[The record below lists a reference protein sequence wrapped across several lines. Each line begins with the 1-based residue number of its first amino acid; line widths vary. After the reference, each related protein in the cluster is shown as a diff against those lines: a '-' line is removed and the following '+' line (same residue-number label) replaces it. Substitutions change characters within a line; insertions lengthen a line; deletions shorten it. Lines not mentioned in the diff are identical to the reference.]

1 MVEPIAEEVN
11 SQMTAA
17 PDFSP
22 DGSKPGFGTLQQESP
37 PKLLQGSNP
46 VSCEPFPAQIGRY
59 RIKKLLG
66 SGSVGRVLLGYDGSL
81 DRQVA
86 IKVPHRH
93 LLQNPND
100 IKAYVDEA
108 RTAARLKHP
117 GVVPVYDVGSTDDY
131 PCFVVSHYVDGCDLA
146 SRLKQGPLPLANAL
160 NIVAEVASALHHA
173 HSQGVVHRDIKPAN
187 LFLDAAGVAYV
198 GDFGLALRDAEVGTG
213 PRYAGTPAY
222 MSPEQARGEGH
233 RVDGRSDVFSLGVV
247 FYELLAGKR
256 PFRAA
261 NRGDL
266 LDEIITMEARP
277 PRQFNDTI
285 PREVERICLKALA
298 KRAAD
303 RYSTALDLAD
313 DIRHFLSLNPI
324 SAPYSTRNDV
334 LDGET
339 NQETPAPASMPTP
352 DSGRSFAVVP
362 KGLRSFDDGDKD
374 FFLELLPGA
383 RDRDGLP
390 ESIRFWK
397 KRLEDPNPDEPM
409 RVGLVYGPSGC
420 GKSSLMKAGLIPR
433 LTTTV
438 KAVYLEAT
446 GDETEV
452 RLLKALRRVLP
463 SLPAD
468 TPLTE
473 TLKAVRLG
481 LLPTGSRRVVVVI
494 DQFEQWLHAHGNDV
508 EPDLM
513 RALRQCDGARL
524 QCVVMVRDDFWL
536 AVSRFMQA
544 LEVPLVEGGNARLV
558 DLFDQGHARKVLA
571 AFGRAYGAIPAD
583 ATSGIDPVLR
593 QLLER
598 AEAWPDTTGDVRD
611 GIRRAI
617 DIADRDAE
625 MALTRVRKVL
635 EFIVRQVFEQK
646 VAEMPGTRPLEGLI
660 DRIVKD
666 GHFPRRLEAYASTVR
681 KLGNVGTHAHDEKVS
696 MDDVKHSLAQLE
708 PIAAWYFQSEK
719 AAPEGASAEPAPAQ
733 PVDLSAGGHDAFMA
747 LAIDG
752 LSQDGKVVSVRI
764 ALLAEMVKTK
774 PWTVATLKALGGI
787 DGIGVAFLEE
797 TFSAATAPAGNRAR
811 QKPARAVLRALLP
824 GSGTDIKGH
833 MRSRDELLKASGL
846 AARPREFDDL
856 IQLLDGSLRLI
867 TPTDPEGL
875 GEESESAPT
884 ENAPRY
890 YILTHDYLV
899 PALREWLTRK
909 QRETARGRAEIQ
921 LAEHASAYQARPVAR
936 QIPSLY
942 QWLQI
947 VWHVPGKDRNPSE
960 QRLMH
965 AAFWLHS
972 SRMAQLVAL
981 LLVVTGIATYA
992 YGHFQA
998 RVLHD
1003 RLLVAYTPDVPVVV
1017 KALQPFRWWADPLLR
1032 ATLAEAESQGQAR
1045 ARLHASMAL
1054 LPVDDRQVEYLTDQL
1069 LAAEPVDVPVL
1080 REALKP
1086 HQADLVERLWGVAKE
1101 PQPVSQ
1107 RLRATAALAAYAP
1120 DDSRWAELAPDV
1132 ANDLVRAPSVH
1143 LALWLEALRPV
1154 RTALLPP
1161 LAIIF
1166 QDKTRS
1172 EVERTLATDA
1182 LADWA
1187 ADNPSALANL
1197 LMDADQR
1204 QFEVMFAKL
1213 QAVSA
1218 MALPLVRPEL
1228 EKKIPPSVPS
1238 SDPSR
1243 EKLAK
1248 RQANAAVALA
1258 RLGEMERVVPLLTH
1272 SPDPRVRSYIIHAL
1286 APQGADPELVI
1297 ALLEK
1302 ETEVSRRRALLL
1314 ALGEFGDNQLNSAR
1328 RKALVPAV
1336 ESYYRNDPDP
1346 GVHAAAEWLLRQWK
1360 QEKLIDNLK
1369 DEWVGDYKLRQG
1381 SIAASLKPNAK
1392 PGWFVNRQK
1401 QTMVLIPG
1409 PVEFQMGS
1417 PESEE
1422 NRYSNETSHQRR
1434 IGRSFAIAS
1443 THVTLE
1449 QYERFEKNYR
1459 SDIGS
1464 PYDRDDRL
1472 PAVAINWF
1480 MAAAYCNWLSEQEG
1494 IDKKEWCFDITK
1506 TETRLK
1512 PDYLKLKGYRLPT
1525 EAEMEYT
1532 MRAGGTSRFF
1542 GETSELLPRYAWY
1555 LDNAKN
1561 KPWPVGMLKPNDLG
1575 VFDAQGN
1582 VFSWCMDEYRAYSG
1596 EDEDPEEALIISK
1609 ETSRVL
1615 RGSSFSNQPANV
1627 RSASRVNVAPA
1638 DRNYGFG
1645 FRAARTLDLN

>member
-1 MVEPIAEEVN
+1 
-11 SQMTAA
+11 
-17 PDFSP
+17 
-22 DGSKPGFGTLQQESP
+22 
-37 PKLLQGSNP
+37 
-46 VSCEPFPAQIGRY
+46 
-59 RIKKLLG
+59 
-66 SGSVGRVLLGYDGSL
+66 
-81 DRQVA
+81 
-86 IKVPHRH
+86 
-93 LLQNPND
+93 
-100 IKAYVDEA
+100 
-108 RTAARLKHP
+108 
-117 GVVPVYDVGSTDDY
+117 
-131 PCFVVSHYVDGCDLA
+131 
-146 SRLKQGPLPLANAL
+146 
-160 NIVAEVASALHHA
+160 
-173 HSQGVVHRDIKPAN
+173 
-187 LFLDAAGVAYV
+187 
-198 GDFGLALRDAEVGTG
+198 
-213 PRYAGTPAY
+213 
-222 MSPEQARGEGH
+222 
-233 RVDGRSDVFSLGVV
+233 
-247 FYELLAGKR
+247 
-256 PFRAA
+256 
-261 NRGDL
+261 
-266 LDEIITMEARP
+266 
-277 PRQFNDTI
+277 
-285 PREVERICLKALA
+285 
-298 KRAAD
+298 
-303 RYSTALDLAD
+303 
-313 DIRHFLSLNPI
+313 
-324 SAPYSTRNDV
+324 
-334 LDGET
+334 
-339 NQETPAPASMPTP
+339 
-352 DSGRSFAVVP
+352 
-362 KGLRSFDDGDKD
+362 

-397 KRLEDPNPDEPM
+397 KRLEAPNPDEPM

-438 KAVYLEAT
+438 KAVYLEAM

-481 LLPTGSRRVVVVI
+481 LMPAGARRMVVVI

-536 AVSRFMQA
+536 AVSRFMQS

-646 VAEMPGTRPLEGLI
+646 VAEPPGTRPLEGLI

-708 PIAAWYFQSEK
+708 PIAAWYFQSET
-719 AAPEGASAEPAPAQ
+719 AAPENTSAEPAPAQ
-733 PVDLSAGGHDAFMA
+733 PVDPSAGGHDAFMA

-752 LSQDGKVVSVRI
+752 LSQDGKVVSVRV

-875 GEESESAPT
+875 GEESASAPT

-947 VWHVPGKDRNPSE
+947 VWHVPGKDRNASE

-972 SRMAQLVAL
+972 SRMAQVVAL

-1054 LPVDDRQVEYLTDQL
+1054 LPVDDRQVEYLTGQL
-1069 LAAEPVDVPVL
+1069 LIAEPVHVPIL
-1080 REALKP
+1080 RDALKP
-1086 HQADLVERLWGVAKE
+1086 HQAELVERLWGVAKE

-1107 RLRATAALAAYAP
+1107 RLRAATALAAFAS
-1120 DDSRWAELAPDV
+1120 DDPRWAVVAADV
-1132 ANDLVRAPSVH
+1132 ANDLVRVPSVH
-1143 LALWLEALRPV
+1143 LAMWLEVLRPV
-1154 RTALLPP
+1154 RHYFLPQ
-1161 LAIIF
+1161 LTTVF
-1166 QDKTRS
+1166 QDKARS
-1172 EVERTLATDA
+1172 DVERALATDA

-1187 ADNPSALANL
+1187 ADNPAVLAELLMAADERQFASIFSALQACAGEAL
-1197 LMDADQR
+1197 LTLKKTLA
-1204 QFEVMFAKL
+1204 ETTP
-1213 QAVSA
+1213 
-1218 MALPLVRPEL
+1218 ALL
-1228 EKKIPPSVPS
+1228 PS
-1238 SDPSR
+1238 SDPRR
-1243 EKLAK
+1243 EMLAL
-1248 RQANAAVALA
+1248 RQANAAVALI
-1258 RLGEMERVVPLLTH
+1258 RLGHADTVWPMLRH
-1272 SPDPRVRSYIIHAL
+1272 SPDSRVRSHMIHRL
-1286 APQGADPELVI
+1286 FPMGVDPEAIVQRLDQEPDLS
-1297 ALLEK
+1297 A
-1302 ETEVSRRRALLL
+1302 RRALIL
-1314 ALGEFGDNQLNSAR
+1314 ALGEFGEAVLPMAR
-1328 RKALVPAV
+1328 RDALIPKVQAM
-1336 ESYYRNDPDP
+1336 YQNDPDP
-1346 GVHAAAEWLLRQWK
+1346 GLHAAAEWLLRQWK
-1360 QEKLIDNLK
+1360 QETWISKSNQN
-1369 DEWVGDYKLRQG
+1369 WVEDSKRRQG
-1381 SIAASLKPNAK
+1381 AIADSLKPGAK
-1392 PGWFVNRQK
+1392 PGWFVNRQR
-1401 QTMVLIPG
+1401 QTMILIPG

-1417 PESEE
+1417 PVSEE
-1422 NRYSNETSHQRR
+1422 GRFNNETSHKRR
-1434 IGRSFAIAS
+1434 IGRSLAIAS

-1449 QYERFEKNYR
+1449 QYERFKKNYR
-1459 SDIGS
+1459 SEIGS

-1472 PAVAINWF
+1472 PAVGISWF

-1494 IDKKEWCFDITK
+1494 IDKKEWCFDITAK
-1506 TETRLK
+1506 ETRLK
-1512 PDYLKLKGYRLPT
+1512 PDYLKLKGYRMPT
-1525 EAEMEYT
+1525 EAEMEYAT
-1532 MRAGGTSRFF
+1532 RANSTTSRFF
-1542 GETSELLPRYAWY
+1542 GETSEVLPRYAWY
-1555 LDNAKN
+1555 QDNSN
-1561 KPWPVGMLKPNDLG
+1561 SKPWPVGLLKPNDLG

-1582 VFSWCMDEYRAYSG
+1582 VWTWCMNEYKDYSG
-1596 EDEDPEEALIISK
+1596 KDDDPEETLIISK

-1615 RGSSFSNQPANV
+1615 RGATFVSQRSSL
-1627 RSASRVNVAPA
+1627 RSAFANNAGPA
-1638 DRNYGFG
+1638 YRLNGFG
-1645 FRAARTLDLN
+1645 FRAARTLDLD